1 MPKELAKIGKFPW
14 RIITLIFGKKEMR
27 VTHSINFE
35 NEIAKDFWNEVMA
48 KHYVVSREWSSDL
61 WNFLDTQFKA
71 IVREDMVFN
80 GNLEELKKSKL
91 EKAR

>member
-1 MPKELAKIGKFPW
+1 
-14 RIITLIFGKKEMR
+14 
-27 VTHSINFE
+27 
-35 NEIAKDFWNEVMA
+35 MA

-61 WNFLDTQFKA
+61 WNFLDTQFKSN
-71 IVREDMVFN
+71 VREDMVFN